1 MSQQFHNGGKH
12 DGPKTISNRDTYD
25 YAVVNPPFEG
35 KHRKP
40 LTREYLLQR
49 KLTWKLRKEGLV

>member
-12 DGPKTISNRDTYD
+12 DGPKTISIRDTYD

-40 LTREYLLQR
+40 LTREYMLQR
-49 KLTWKLRKEGLV
+49 RFRWLLRKGGLL